1 MAAVM
6 DSDTTTTREHAP
18 EPNLFRQHPNL
29 SDEINRNIIQ
39 SEIEGGVC
47 LDTLGQG
54 AVLKVETQNHRYTL
68 VNLGEGKALI
78 SGHPVFCPAPV
89 PVSIEGST
97 WGGSMLKVHF
107 IGRGMHLEFR
117 HPTYRRV
124 TTSRIRDIRADGC
137 LAAVPA

>member
-1 MAAVM
+1 M
-6 DSDTTTTREHAP
+6 DTGTTSIREPAP
-18 EPNLFRQHPNL
+18 VPDPNLFRRHPNL

-47 LDTLGQG
+47 LDALTQG

-68 VNLGEGKALI
+68 VILGEGKALI

-89 PVSIEGST
+89 PVNIEGST
-97 WGGSMLKVHF
+97 WGGSMLKMRF
-107 IGRGMHLEFR
+107 IGRGMHLEFQ

-124 TTSRIRDIRADGC
+124 TTSRIRDIRADGQRK
-137 LAAVPA
+137 AVGA